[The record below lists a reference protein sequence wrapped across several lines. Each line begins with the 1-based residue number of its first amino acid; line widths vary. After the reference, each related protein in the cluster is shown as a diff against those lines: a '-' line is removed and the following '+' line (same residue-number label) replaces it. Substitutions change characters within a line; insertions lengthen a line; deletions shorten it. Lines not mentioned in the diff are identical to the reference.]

1 MTSNESDVPPADENN
16 GDDASELARGDAD
29 KILIVDDE
37 PQIRKFLRISLTAHG
52 YDVVE
57 AATGAEGVSQA
68 AGEKPD
74 LIILDLGL
82 PDFDGHQV
90 LSKIRER
97 SQTPVIVLSVRAG
110 EAEKVRA
117 LDGGAE
123 DYLTKPFGIGELLAR
138 IRAALRKRGDG
149 VEPREIV
156 FRKGDLIA
164 DLGHRRVTL
173 RGEEVKL
180 SRKEYDILKLL
191 VINAGRVV
199 THQQILSE
207 VWGPNHLEDTHY
219 LRIHVGHLRQKLD
232 DDPASPTYILTE
244 PGVGYRLATDD

>member
-1 MTSNESDVPPADENN
+1 MNDEPANEI
-16 GDDASELARGDAD
+16 DDAAELARGDVD

-57 AATGAEGVSQA
+57 AATGAEGVAQA
-68 AGEKPD
+68 AGERPD

-90 LSKIRER
+90 LAKIRER

-138 IRAALRKRGDG
+138 IRAALRKRRDG
-149 VEPREIV
+149 TEPRDIV
-156 FRKGDLIA
+156 FRKGDLIV

-232 DDPASPTYILTE
+232 DDPASPSYILTE

>member
-1 MTSNESDVPPADENN
+1 MNDEPVNEI
-16 GDDASELARGDAD
+16 DDATELARGDAD

-52 YDVVE
+52 YEVVE
-57 AATGAEGVSQA
+57 AATGAEGVAQA

-90 LSKIRER
+90 LAKIRER

-156 FRKGDLIA
+156 FRKGDLIV

-180 SRKEYDILKLL
+180 SRKEYDILRLL

-232 DDPASPTYILTE
+232 DDPAAPTYILTE